1 MLEVSE
7 LTFGFGRRH
16 GRPGASSPTLDRIS
30 FNAQPGQISVLL
42 GPNGC
47 GKTTLIRCLQ
57 GRLRPQ
63 CGDASWQGRTL
74 FDMSCVQIA
83 QTMALVPQEHTPLF
97 PYTVQEI
104 VVMGRTPYLP
114 PWQPPSERDLAAA
127 EEAMALVGISHLS
140 QRPYTEISGGER
152 QLVLLARAV
161 AQGTPL
167 LVMDE
172 PTAHLDFKNQ
182 HLVLQVMRGLARRR
196 QITVLV
202 TLHDPNLAFTYADH
216 IILLASGKVIA
227 QGSPEQVMTE
237 QNLSQAY
244 DCPIQVVSLSGPPHL
259 PPAKPIESLPLD
271 QAWLQT
277 RAPQAVTIGPR
288 STAIERYITV
298 AK

>member
-7 LTFGFGRRH
+7 LTFSFGRRH
-16 GRPGASSPTLDRIS
+16 HRAGASPLTLDQVS
-30 FNAQPGQISVLL
+30 FKARSGQISVLL

-63 CGDASWQGRTL
+63 SGDATWQGRTL
-74 FDMSCVQIA
+74 LTMSHVQVA
-83 QTMALVPQEHTPLF
+83 QTMALVPQEHSPLF
-97 PYTVQEI
+97 PFTVLEM

-114 PWQPPSERDLAAA
+114 PWRPPSASDLTAA
-127 EEAMALVGISHLS
+127 EEAIALVGISHLS
-140 QRPYTEISGGER
+140 QQPYTEVSGGER

-182 HLVLQVMRGLARRR
+182 HLVLQIMRSLARQR
-196 QITVLV
+196 QITVLL
-202 TLHDPNLAFTYADH
+202 TLHDPNLAFAYADQ
-216 IILLASGKVIA
+216 IILFAAGKVVA
-227 QGSPEQVMTE
+227 QGRPEQVMTQ
-237 QNLSQAY
+237 QNLSQTY
-244 DCPIQVVSLSGPPHL
+244 NCPIQVISLSSPPHQF
-259 PPAKPIESLPLD
+259 PAKPIESLPLD

-277 RAPQAVTIGPR
+277 RAPQAITIGPR
-288 STAIERYITV
+288 STAMERYITV